1 VIDFH
6 IKYIIVVGNP
16 GDSHE
21 EIISFLSVHLDL
33 GGKLRI
39 YDTSVCIKLMAGFLM
54 SWSFMAFVRKPS
66 NYFQVFDVFHPVL
79 EELFVFYCWFL
90 LRDSFLHD

>member
-1 VIDFH
+1 LFFIGLPLHGVLVYFLTTIDFH

-21 EIISFLSVHLDL
+21 EIISFLSVNLDL

-54 SWSFMAFVRKPS
+54 SWSSYGLRKET
-66 NYFQVFDVFHPVL
+66 FQ
-79 EELFVFYCWFL
+79 LF
-90 LRDSFLHD
+90 SSI